1 MRRIALRWWSE
12 MNVLLWGA
20 ASSAHTLLCC
30 CSLVNRAPF
39 CILDMAIKSLM
50 QWRPEHQGTRYS
62 AATCCSKSD
71 TTTQHTKGNVC
82 CQPTKTNVANKSLL
96 ITFKYDVSKCWVHFW
111 LCGHFLT
118 AVLCLFVCFLCAFP
132 RSNVGSPSCCNP
144 SHQIELVAHCSTEYL
159 SCFEGTARYST
170 STMST

>member
-1 MRRIALRWWSE
+1 M
-12 MNVLLWGA
+12 
-20 ASSAHTLLCC
+20 CC
-30 CSLVNRAPF
+30 RGVPYVQLTRSYVVVPLVNGAPF

-50 QWRPEHQGTRYS
+50 QWRPKHQGTRYS

-96 ITFKYDVSKCWVHFW
+96 ITFKYDVSKCWLNFW
-111 LCGHFLT
+111 LCGH
-118 AVLCLFVCFLCAFP
+118 LFVCFLCAFP

-144 SHQIELVAHCSTEYL
+144 SRQIELVAHFSTEYL

>member
-1 MRRIALRWWSE
+1 MY
-12 MNVLLWGA
+12 VLLRGA
-20 ASSAHTLLCC
+20 VRSANTLLCC

-71 TTTQHTKGNVC
+71 TTNTTHKGNVC

-96 ITFKYDVSKCWVHFW
+96 ITFKYNVSVLSK
-111 LCGHFLT
+111 FLT
-118 AVLCLFVCFLCAFP
+118 VWTLPDCCFVSVCVFLVCVSSVKSWLPFVL
-132 RSNVGSPSCCNP
+132 
-144 SHQIELVAHCSTEYL
+144 
-159 SCFEGTARYST
+159 
-170 STMST
+170 